1 MSKICVLFSQTQL
14 FIQHLKCLQSSSWKL
29 PWKLMKGLGYFLL
42 WWWCLVISKILCTL
56 LKSRFACTLKKK
68 KKNPIS
74 RGMEPMWILI
84 SLFIILKYRKEWENY
99 LKDFYITWTLET
111 SESMHFKETK
121 SMVTQ
126 QKIFTPLCLFASTER
141 FLVSKQGNVKKIGC
155 YYCNSSIFF
164 WASALCLLFLL
175 LSLLLGNSKK

>member
-1 MSKICVLFSQTQL
+1 MPAEFFLEVTMEAYERARIFPSLMVMPGYKQNPLYPPEKPICLH
-14 FIQHLKCLQSSSWKL
+14 I
-29 PWKLMKGLGYFLL
+29 
-42 WWWCLVISKILCTL
+42 
-56 LKSRFACTLKKK
+56 KKE